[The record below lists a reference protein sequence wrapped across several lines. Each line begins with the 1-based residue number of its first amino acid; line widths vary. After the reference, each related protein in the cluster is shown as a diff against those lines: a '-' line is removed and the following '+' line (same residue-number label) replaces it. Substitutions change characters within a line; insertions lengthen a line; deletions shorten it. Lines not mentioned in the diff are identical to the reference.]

1 MTGHCEQDTNSVD
14 DMVNPA
20 WDESS
25 DESADDLPEL
35 VEQEDSF
42 NDSADDLPEL
52 VDPDMPELLEV
63 PVPNFE
69 ELVQERRSRAPP
81 AEGVVAA
88 SVVRLVR
95 PIPVWAI
102 SHSDYP
108 AWFNARYPRLGHT
121 HMGID
126 QVFRAPNRLQRVPFP
141 SLQADNAPGEFKSN
155 LRSLM

>member
-14 DMVNPA
+14 DMVNPD

-25 DESADDLPEL
+25 D
-35 VEQEDSF
+35 
-42 NDSADDLPEL
+42 DSADDLPEL
-52 VDPDMPELLEV
+52 VDPEMPELLEV

-88 SVVRLVR
+88 SVVRLLR
-95 PIPVWAI
+95 PCPVWAI

-108 AWFNARYPRLGHT
+108 AWFNARYPRIGHT
-121 HMGID
+121 HMEVDGL
-126 QVFRAPNRLQRVPFP
+126 FRDCRPQRVPFL
-141 SLQADNAPGEFKSN
+141 SLQTDNAPGEFKSN

>member
-14 DMVNPA
+14 DIVSPD

-35 VEQEDSF
+35 VEDSF

-81 AEGVVAA
+81 PEDVAAA
-88 SVVRLVR
+88 SVVRLLR

-108 AWFNARYPRLGHT
+108 AWFNARYPRVGHT
-121 HMGID
+121 HMEID
-126 QVFRAPNRLQRVPFP
+126 ALFRDCRPQGVPFP
-141 SLQADNAPGEFKSN
+141 SLQTDNAPGEFKSN